1 MITTQ
6 RTSFIFEK
14 SVLDAAKKNLAAEGL
29 TPSEFVRRAMEL
41 AARGDVSFVHD
52 VQSKVKRGGVNMYNR
67 VRRTQK
73 ESRD

>member
-14 SVLDAAKKNLAAEGL
+14 SVLDAAKENLAAEGL
-29 TPSEFVRRAMEL
+29 TPSEFVRRAIEL
-41 AARGDVSFVHD
+41 AARGDVSFVQD
-52 VQSKVKRGGVNMYNR
+52 VQSKVKRGGVNIYNR